1 MFARGDKK
9 GADYR
14 IRGWVERPNGMERR
28 MRMEEG
34 ESKTISDNEEKLE
47 QLK

>member
-14 IRGWVERPNGMERR
+14 IRGWVERPNGMERGR
-28 MRMEEG
+28 RMEKS
-34 ESKTISDNEEKLE
+34 ESKTISDNEEKRE